1 MPKVGQII
9 ENIHGQFAKV
19 VEIKGSRF
27 GLSAFVFKKEKA
39 ELETVAVTFLNSYG
53 LSQILKPVETKK
65 SDAPKTPK
73 TDGTT
78 DTKKS
83 DAPKTDEKKAS

>member
-1 MPKVGQII
+1 MPKVGHII
-9 ENIHGQFAKV
+9 ENIHGQFEKV
-19 VEIKGSRF
+19 VEIKGSRYW
-27 GLSAFVFKKEKA
+27 LSAFVFKKEKA

-53 LSQILKPVETKK
+53 LSQILKSK

-73 TDGTT
+73 TEGKADP
-78 DTKKS
+78 KKS